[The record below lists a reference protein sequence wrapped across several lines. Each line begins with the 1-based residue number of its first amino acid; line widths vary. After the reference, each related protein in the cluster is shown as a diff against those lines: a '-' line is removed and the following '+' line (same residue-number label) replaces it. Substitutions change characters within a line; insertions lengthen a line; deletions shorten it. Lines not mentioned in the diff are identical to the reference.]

1 MLTAAVLFVFVAL
14 DDTFESFDFFAHG
27 GFVGPFAEGDFLAL
41 GFFFKFSDL
50 NSLFLDYSFELV
62 NDGFELLSSAGFLV
76 LEFNAVARLAR
87 ERVSTEFFGVV
98 SNLL

>member
-14 DDTFESFDFFAHG
+14 DYAFESFDFFAHG
-27 GFVGPFAEGDFLAL
+27 GFVGPFAESDFLAL

-62 NDGFELLSSAGFLV
+62 NDGFELLSCAGFLV

-87 ERVSTEFFGVV
+87 E
-98 SNLL
+98 